1 MEKISSKKDGFTLL
15 EVVIS
20 MMLIT
25 ILSVGVYNAYIMII
39 KHTKNGQVK
48 QEAALCGKRIVEEIK
63 AETGNIKKNDD
74 GDLELTINNSPI
86 TLYKNEEKYSTAS
99 NNPIDL
105 DGYECEIS
113 LDSKKTEGSN
123 SAEIFINNKDYT
135 GDVLTLGENSVSDIS
150 NIDSEITVDKAV
162 LLTIENENSVKIT
175 VGDGPEKEISIIDN
189 KIVLDFKNYKETAKV
204 NLRVTNKTTKLL
216 NLYILNSKYNTRNE
230 RNVTVENI
238 QGSLNEYYRTD
249 YEGKRGTLYNITITI
264 SGKDSRGQ
272 EKDNLFQSSFVQN
285 IDTN

>member
-39 KHTKNGQVK
+39 RHTKGGQVK
-48 QEAALCGKRIVEEIK
+48 QEAALVGKRIVEEIK

-113 LDSKKTEGSN
+113 LEPKMTEDH
-123 SAEIFINNKDYT
+123 K
-135 GDVLTLGENSVSDIS
+135 DIS
-150 NIDSEITVDKAV
+150 IGEDHYIQYKNVLVNDNMMVQSQSKNILNLVISADGTSYKIKDTDFNIDS
-162 LLTIENENSVKIT
+162 NS
-175 VGDGPEKEISIIDN
+175 
-189 KIVLDFKNYKETAKV
+189 IVLNFKNYIDNATIE
-204 NLRVTNKTTKLL
+204 VTNESTTTL
-216 NLYILNSKYNTRNE
+216 NLYILNSKYNTNNK
-230 RNVTVENI
+230 RNVTVENK
-238 QGSLNEYYRTD
+238 QGSLNEYYRAD
-249 YEGKRGTLYNITITI
+249 YEGKIGTLYNITVNV
-264 SGKDSRGQ
+264 SRKDSKGQ
-272 EKDNLFQSSFVQN
+272 EVNNLFESSFVQN

>member
-1 MEKISSKKDGFTLL
+1 MKKRSSKKDGFTLL

-25 ILSVGVYNAYIMII
+25 TLSVGVYNAYIMII
-39 KHTKNGQVK
+39 RNTKDGEVK
-48 QEAALCGKRIVEEIK
+48 QEAALVGKRIVEEIK
-63 AETGNIKKNDD
+63 AQAGNIKKNEDD
-74 GDLELTINNSPI
+74 NLELTINNRTI
-86 TLYKNEEKYSTAS
+86 ILDKNEEKYSTI
-99 NNPIDL
+99 IDL